1 MIHINKRTTNYQR
14 IKLQVLVLLQKKN
27 SEVLLLKKKK
37 NMIRYTCLFLWK
49 TKLHQKINVFFLW
62 LVLRNKILTKDN
74 LRKKTGKV

>member
-37 NMIRYTCLFLWK
+37 KYDQIY
-49 TKLHQKINVFFLW
+49 VPFF
-62 LVLRNKILTKDN
+62 VENEITSKNKCFSF
-74 LRKKTGKV
+74 GWF